1 MAYWIFK
8 IIWSCL
14 ISVTISVLSTVNY
27 SSLYYIQYLERIRP
41 HMLLMF
47 LSCLCTKLNQVSWT
61 AGSDH
66 ILCATEGASRCGDM
80 EIIAFK
86 NNELKLEGT
95 MQAHS
100 ATCDKLAI
108 DNRYSGVCSSF
119 SVRTVYLTLLNS
131 PTSRSWFNVIQ
142 ILCFKLFVIIQ
153 PFIPFLSLPSY
164 DAPY

>member
-1 MAYWIFK
+1 
-8 IIWSCL
+8 
-14 ISVTISVLSTVNY
+14 
-27 SSLYYIQYLERIRP
+27 
-41 HMLLMF
+41 MLLMF
-47 LSCLCTKLNQVSWT
+47 LSCLCAKLNQVSWT

-108 DNRYSGVCSSF
+108 DNRYPGIFSSF
-119 SVRTVYLTLLNS
+119 SVL
-131 PTSRSWFNVIQ
+131 IQ
-142 ILCFKLFVIIQ
+142 SI
-153 PFIPFLSLPSY
+153 
-164 DAPY
+164 